1 MLINGVQ
8 GIGTGWSTSIPPHH
22 PLEVLR
28 AVAHMLNNAHLSEEG
43 EGRTAAGSSV
53 SVEYSEEPA
62 VPLLPWFRGFVGN
75 VLDAP
80 ATNKESSTND
90 EHAEDVQSTA
100 GSRFVTRGVAKVLN
114 ENTVEVSE
122 LPVGR

>member
-1 MLINGVQ
+1 
-8 GIGTGWSTSIPPHH
+8 
-22 PLEVLR
+22 
-28 AVAHMLNNAHLSEEG
+28 MLNNAHLSEEG

>member
-1 MLINGVQ
+1 VQ

-28 AVAHMLNNAHLSEEG
+28 AVAQMLNNVQLDDEVGG
-43 EGRTAAGSSV
+43 ESGINTQEDAI
-53 SVEYSEEPA
+53 

-80 ATNKESSTND
+80 VANKESSAND
-90 EHAEDVQSTA
+90 EPDEDSVEVSSA
-100 GSRFVTRGVAKVLN
+100 GARFVTRGVAKVLN